1 MQVSEQVYSKEG
13 LRKNK
18 EIKVAKVRRKRIM
31 EDDDRDVAQVTG
43 RVRLIGHWKAIYSNN
58 EGLLENDEL
67 ENNVILSYFRKCI
80 LSERHS

>member
-43 RVRLIGHWKAIYSNN
+43 RVRLIGH
-58 EGLLENDEL
+58 
-67 ENNVILSYFRKCI
+67 
-80 LSERHS
+80 